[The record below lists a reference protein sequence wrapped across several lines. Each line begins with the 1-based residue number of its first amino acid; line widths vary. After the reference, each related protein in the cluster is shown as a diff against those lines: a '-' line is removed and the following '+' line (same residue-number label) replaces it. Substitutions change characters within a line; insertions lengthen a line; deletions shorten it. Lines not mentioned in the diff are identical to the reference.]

1 MIGLVGGIYARAGRT
16 DDALENLSHLLQR
29 TETEYI
35 QGSALAYLYAG
46 LGDYDAA
53 LDWLEVAYEQR
64 DITLI
69 GLKVDPLLDGLRS
82 DARYQDLLARMNFPD
97 KN

>member
-1 MIGLVGGIYARAGRT
+1 MIGLVGGMYARAGRT
-16 DDALENLSHLLQR
+16 ADALEILSHLLQR

-46 LGDYDAA
+46 LGDNDAA

-69 GLKVDPLLDGLRS
+69 VLKVEPLFDGLRS